1 MLAKHDAI
9 ASGSTLPTQAM
20 DFNPRSAAESSLKP
34 ADVNEPSQEP
44 VASPSLQIVPV
55 GKSQIDEDEDEEDDF
70 AQLARRLLLLM
81 CYISCVPQW
90 DQINFISTLVHIT
103 PAQQSDDRGIYLA
116 IPSNVLGS
124 RLLP

>member
-55 GKSQIDEDEDEEDDF
+55 GKSQIEEDEDEEDDF
-70 AQLARRLLLLM
+70 AQLARRLLFAHVLYLM
-81 CYISCVPQW
+81 CSPW
-90 DQINFISTLVHIT
+90 DQIKFISTLVHIT